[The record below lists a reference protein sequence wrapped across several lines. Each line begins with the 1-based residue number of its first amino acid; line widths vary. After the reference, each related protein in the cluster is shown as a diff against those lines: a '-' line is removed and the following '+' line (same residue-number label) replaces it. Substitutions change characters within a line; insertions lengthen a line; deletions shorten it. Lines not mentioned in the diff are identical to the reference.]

1 MGRGLTLNII
11 LIPCKHHS
19 GWTACSRPEI
29 RYLQLSSR
37 DMTEILFLKTR
48 TKSIWRYYH
57 NYDKRL
63 CYCPGFPHYW
73 LVCIDKLSLNLV
85 YAFYCYQSV
94 WLTTFLLS
102 LIVCCLC
109 AHLPLTFWLLH
120 RKLTIE
126 LILTKLISQH
136 RWLPCPVI
144 GWDIFDLSSAA
155 SEQIFKTWWEA
166 ISQGPLSNLFFQPD
180 PSTMITA

>member
-1 MGRGLTLNII
+1 
-11 LIPCKHHS
+11 
-19 GWTACSRPEI
+19 
-29 RYLQLSSR
+29 
-37 DMTEILFLKTR
+37 MTEILFLKTR

-63 CYCPGFPHYW
+63 CYCQGFPHYW

-85 YAFYCYQSV
+85 YAFYCYQSL

-144 GWDIFDLSSAA
+144 GWDIF
-155 SEQIFKTWWEA
+155 TY
-166 ISQGPLSNLFFQPD
+166 PLQPLNRFTKLD
-180 PSTMITA
+180 GKQYLRVRYQTYSFSLIRQPWSLPSPLGRDIETYFWLHLCTCWKGFGQNMTGSKH